1 VENITL
7 FATEILNSDVANLVL
22 NFLDKGLLGATWW
35 QILLYTL
42 AATHLTIAGVTLY
55 LHRSMAHR
63 AVDFHPIVSHVFRMW
78 LWLSTGMVTRD
89 WMSIHRK
96 HHAKC
101 ETEDDPHSPVTRGL
115 KKVLLEGSEMY
126 REEANNEQTK
136 EKYGTGAPNDWI
148 ERNLYTPYSFAGVYV
163 TLTACVLMFGIIGL
177 SVFAIQM
184 LWIPIFAAGVING
197 LGHAKGY
204 RNFES
209 PDSSTNLVPWGI
221 IIGGEE
227 LHNNHHSYATS
238 AKFSVKWYEFDA
250 GWMYIRILS
259 FFKLATVRRL
269 APVPKF
275 VTAKLSVDAD
285 TLQAVIQHRYDLMAA
300 YASSLRKIC
309 ADEASRLKSMKRP
322 EFAAVKAAKAWLHL
336 DHDDLK
342 PQEKATFVAALA
354 ASDTLRRVVE
364 MRKELSRVWERSSL
378 NKEQLLEHLQ
388 QWCHKA
394 EASGIRALEEM
405 ALRMRRYAPAH

>member
-1 VENITL
+1 MFTTDL
-7 FATEILNSDVANLVL
+7 FASDLTYLVL
-22 NFLDKGLLGATWW
+22 NFLDKGLLNASWW
-35 QILLYTL
+35 QIVLYTL

-63 AVDFHPIVSHVFRMW
+63 AVDFHPIVSHVFRLW
-78 LWLSTGMVTRD
+78 LWLSTGMITRD

-101 ETEDDPHSPVTRGL
+101 ETEEDPHSPVTRGL

-126 REEANNEQTK
+126 REEAKNEDTK
-136 EKYGTGAPNDWI
+136 VKYGTGAPNDWI
-148 ERNLYTPYSFAGVYV
+148 ERHLYTPYSYVGVYV
-163 TLTACVLMFGIIGL
+163 TLAACVLMFGFIGL
-177 SVFAIQM
+177 TVFAIQM

-209 PDSSTNLVPWGI
+209 PDASKNLVPWGWLV
-221 IIGGEE
+221 GGEE
-227 LHNNHHSYATS
+227 LHNNHHAYATS

-250 GWMYIRILS
+250 GWMYIRLLS

-275 VTAKLSVDAD
+275 VTAKSSVDAE

-309 ADEASRLKSMKRP
+309 TDEASRLKSMKRP
-322 EFAAVKAAKAWLHL
+322 EFAAVKAARAWLHL
-336 DHDDLK
+336 DHDALK
-342 PQEKATFVAALA
+342 PQEKATFIEALA
-354 ASDTLRRVVE
+354 ASDTLRRVLE
-364 MRKELSRVWERSSL
+364 MRKELSHVWERSTL

-388 QWCHKA
+388 QWCQKA
-394 EASGIRALEEM
+394 EASGIRALEET

>member
-1 VENITL
+1 L
-7 FATEILNSDVANLVL
+7 LAFDFLNSDFAYAVL
-22 NFLDKGLLGATWW
+22 NFLDKGLLNAAWW
-35 QILLYTL
+35 QIALYTL

-63 AVDFHPIVSHVFRMW
+63 AVDFHPLVSHVLRMW
-78 LWLSTGMVTRD
+78 LWLSTGMITRD

-126 REEANNEQTK
+126 RAEAKNEETK

-148 ERNLYTPYSFAGVYV
+148 ERKLYTPYSFAGVYV
-163 TLTACVLMFGIIGL
+163 TLAACLLMFGFIGL
-177 SVFAIQM
+177 TVFAIQM

-209 PDSSTNLVPWGI
+209 PDSSTNLVPWGWL
-221 IIGGEE
+221 IGGEE

-238 AKFSVKWYEFDA
+238 AKFSVKWFEFDE

-275 VTAKLSVDAD
+275 IAAKPRVDAE
-285 TLQAVIQHRYDLMAA
+285 TLQSVIQHRYDLMAA
-300 YASSLRKIC
+300 YASSLRKTC
-309 ADEASRLKSMKRP
+309 TDEANRLKTMKRP
-322 EFAAVKAAKAWLHL
+322 EFAAVRAAKAWLHL
-336 DHDDLK
+336 DHEDLN
-342 PQEKATFVAALA
+342 PQDKVTFGQALA
-354 ASDTLRRVVE
+354 ASDTLRRVFE
-364 MRKELSRVWERSSL
+364 MRKELSHVWERSSL

-388 QWCHKA
+388 QWCQKA

-405 ALRMRRYAPAH
+405 ALRMRRYAPAAH